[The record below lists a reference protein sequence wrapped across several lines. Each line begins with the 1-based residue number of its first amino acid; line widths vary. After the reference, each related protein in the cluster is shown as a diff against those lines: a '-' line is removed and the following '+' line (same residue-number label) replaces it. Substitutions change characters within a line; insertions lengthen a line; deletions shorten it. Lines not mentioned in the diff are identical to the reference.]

1 MKNRLFIFIVIAL
14 IVFLT
19 GRIEAATDTGKI
31 DAKIKLAA
39 DYLLDPEGP
48 GEKVETGFKL
58 LLEAIVMSAP
68 DTEFPAA
75 FGEKM
80 SEAKKLFDSTAIF
93 NEKGITLLNE
103 SYNLINSGEE
113 FQMPD
118 SISSIE
124 DAVEYARKQL
134 DAAREY
140 LKQGK
145 TGKCVNIL
153 TEIAIMIVT
162 PVERIP
168 Y

>member
-1 MKNRLFIFIVIAL
+1 MKNRLFIFIVITMV
-14 IVFLT
+14 VFLT

-48 GEKVETGFKL
+48 GEKAKTGFKL
-58 LLEAIVMSAP
+58 LLEAIVLTAP

-80 SEAKKLFDSTAIF
+80 SEAKKLFDSTPIF

-103 SYNLINSGEE
+103 SYNLINSGKE
-113 FQMPD
+113 FEMPG
-118 SISSIE
+118 SISRIE

-140 LKQGK
+140 LKLGEID
-145 TGKCVNIL
+145 KCANIL
-153 TEIAIMIVT
+153 TEIAILIVT
-162 PVERIP
+162 PMHEVL
-168 Y
+168 